1 MSPPLSRRK
10 MLALTSTTSIS
21 FLAGCQGLTA
31 PFSRDTADPQEKE
44 GKNNETLGLAYSESK
59 GSSFPS
65 EDESHSGWVHIVSD
79 GGSADLTFDVRLCSS
94 LGDVEPEL
102 SNSIGNEYILRFNIS
117 AELSGKSLSD
127 DSTDESTCD
136 SVTHLIG
143 GANVP
148 NDWEILLVYV
158 NNTEIQSIEKSG
170 TMPELRPLP
179 DPVQFE

>member
-1 MSPPLSRRK
+1 MKRRNFIK
-10 MLALTSTTSIS
+10 VGSVATVMG
-21 FLAGCQGLTA
+21 LAGCQGLTE

-44 GKNNETLGLAYSESK
+44 GKNNDTLGLAHSK
-59 GSSFPS
+59 SRDTSFPS

-79 GGSADLTFDVRLCSS
+79 GESADLTFDVRLCSS

-102 SNSIGNEYILRFNIS
+102 SSSIGNEYILRFNVS

-127 DSTDESTCD
+127 GSTDESTCD

-148 NDWEILLVYV
+148 NDWETLLVYV